1 MSVVTRFAN
10 PGGDPVIIIDSA
22 LLMFFMIEF
31 Y

>member
-22 LLMFFMIEF
+22 LLMFLLME